1 MIVTK
6 RMKSGRKHLVGSIC
20 FNAVRAELPFQVDSA
35 HFLKEGVLSVAP
47 EALLA
52 IQFDFIEVD

>member
-1 MIVTK
+1 
-6 RMKSGRKHLVGSIC
+6 MKSGRKHLVGSIC

-35 HFLKEGVLSVAP
+35 HVLKEGVLSVAP